1 MNHKTNKYRNPAPGP
16 WRHQSPG
23 SSGNWFQ
30 QRSGLRAS
38 STNKKPSLHRIGGH
52 RPHLLDRRIFQLD
65 HDGQRPIKEK
75 TAQRVARLLRK
86 FRVQP
91 DCRWVRTRTVA
102 RPWLELAS
110 PPKHMVVPSA
120 VAPLLEQG
128 PLDTWGA
135 VQDLWRRLDVICP
148 STVFLQ
154 EDRFELDFENV
165 DAEDWDEDSMALID
179 QAREPN
185 SYRWRH
191 EGQQGDLVQFTK
203 MRGNDLLVSLT
214 SIQRIARWPEGQE
227 IVGLVRSYLTQIR
240 NRMSM
245 VSDHPTNT
253 P

>member
-1 MNHKTNKYRNPAPGP
+1 
-16 WRHQSPG
+16 
-23 SSGNWFQ
+23 
-30 QRSGLRAS
+30 
-38 STNKKPSLHRIGGH
+38 
-52 RPHLLDRRIFQLD
+52 
-65 HDGQRPIKEK
+65 
-75 TAQRVARLLRK
+75 
-86 FRVQP
+86 
-91 DCRWVRTRTVA
+91 
-102 RPWLELAS
+102 
-110 PPKHMVVPSA
+110 MVVPSA